1 MKRLLAIMLALLTGC
16 AALPEMAVNGAAV
29 SGATRPA
36 VPRDFNAVYLGAQ
49 KTIAAIANGAATL
62 RTAGRLSDE
71 DRDNVVKVLVDAES
85 GLQLAKTLRT
95 ADPVAGMS
103 KLDASVAILT
113 ALQNY
118 LLTKE
123 LKK

>member
-1 MKRLLAIMLALLTGC
+1 MFKILLTLAAALLTGC
-16 AALPEMAVNGAAV
+16 AVLPDAPLTSAAGV
-29 SGATRPA
+29 SRPA
-36 VPRDFNAVYLGAQ
+36 ARDFNAGYLAAQ
-49 KTIAAIANGAATL
+49 KTITAIANGASTL
-62 RTAGRLSDE
+62 RAAGRLSDA
-71 DRDNVVKVLVDAES
+71 DRDNVVKVLTDAES
-85 GLQLAKTLRT
+85 GLQLAKTLHT

>member
-1 MKRLLAIMLALLTGC
+1 MFKILLALAAALLTGC
-16 AALPEMAVNGAAV
+16 TVLPDAPLTSAAV
-29 SGATRPA
+29 ATRPVA
-36 VPRDFNAVYLGAQ
+36 RDFNAGYLAAQ
-49 KTIAAIANGAATL
+49 KTITAIANGALTL
-62 RTAGRLSDE
+62 RAAGRLSDA
-71 DRDNVVKVLVDAES
+71 DRDNVVKVLTDAEA
-85 GLQLAKTLRT
+85 GLQLAKTLHT

>member
-1 MKRLLAIMLALLTGC
+1 M
-16 AALPEMAVNGAAV
+16 
-29 SGATRPA
+29 
-36 VPRDFNAVYLGAQ
+36 
-49 KTIAAIANGAATL
+49 
-62 RTAGRLSDE
+62 
-71 DRDNVVKVLVDAES
+71 VKVLTDAES

-95 ADPVAGMS
+95 SDPVAGMS